1 MFYNRYKDTKI
12 ILDSEKKRRYL
23 QSALI
28 PSIEKTPEDTYVI
41 TTIGDRLDSI
51 AFEYYKDTNK
61 WFLIAAANPDL
72 QISSLYLEPGIQLRI
87 PPVTFPEDVDRVIQE
102 TNTR

>member
-1 MFYNRYKDTKI
+1 MFYNRYRNNAI
-12 ILDSEKKRRYL
+12 VLDASKKRRYVRAEIL
-23 QSALI
+23 HTV
-28 PSIEKTPEDTYVI
+28 EKTPEDTYII
-41 TTIGDRLDSI
+41 TTIGDRLDSL
-51 AFEYYKDTNK
+51 AHEYYKDTCK

-87 PPVTFPEDVDRVIQE
+87 PPITFPEEVDRIIQE

>member
-1 MFYNRYKDTKI
+1 MFYNRYQNNKI
-12 ILDSEKKRRYL
+12 VLDSKRKRRYV

-28 PSIEKTPEDTYVI
+28 PSIEKTPEDTYII
-41 TTIGDRLDSI
+41 TTLGDRLDLL

-87 PPVTFPEDVDRVIQE
+87 PPVTFPEDVNRIIQE
-102 TNTR
+102 TNNR